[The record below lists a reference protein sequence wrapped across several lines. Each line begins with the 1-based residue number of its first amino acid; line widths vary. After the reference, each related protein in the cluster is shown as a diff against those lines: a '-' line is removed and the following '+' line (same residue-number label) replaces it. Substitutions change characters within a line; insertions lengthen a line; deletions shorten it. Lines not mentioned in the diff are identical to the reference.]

1 MVPCLHQGIV
11 FIKRKLRVWRVNKCI
26 PLVGAETPLTCA
38 VRQTNPSHGE
48 RYRAESR
55 NLVPCVHQRNIYIQ
69 RKLRIWREQ
78 KCIPLVDGE
87 TQLTCADRQTTPSH
101 RGRYRAKN
109 KNLHKLWWTYR
120 HGTVFAPRQ
129 YLYLKEATGME
140 LESPEMYFTCRCRN
154 PTYMCEPISY
164 PDLRGAI

>member
-1 MVPCLHQGIV
+1 M
-11 FIKRKLRVWRVNKCI
+11 KLWIWRAQKCS

-38 VRQTNPSHGE
+38 GWQTTPSHWGP
-48 RYRAESR
+48 YRTE
-55 NLVPCVHQRNIYIQ
+55 NG
-69 RKLRIWREQ
+69 KLHKLEFTYHHGTVFPPKKYLYPKEATDMEQ

-101 RGRYRAKN
+101 RGRYRAEN

-140 LESPEMYFTCRCRN
+140 LESPKMYFTCRCRN
-154 PTYMCEPISY
+154 PTYMCEPINY
-164 PDLRGAI
+164 PDPRGAI

>member
-1 MVPCLHQGIV
+1 MLKLHLPVRADKLPHLIRGRIGPRTETCINWSLPITMVPC
-11 FIKRKLRVWRVNKCI
+11 F
-26 PLVGAETPLTCA
+26 
-38 VRQTNPSHGE
+38 
-48 RYRAESR
+48 
-55 NLVPCVHQRNIYIQ
+55 HQRNIYIQ

-101 RGRYRAKN
+101 RGRYRAEN
-109 KNLHKLWWTYR
+109 KNLHKLWRTYR

-140 LESPEMYFTCRCRN
+140 LESPKMYFTCRCRN
-154 PTYMCEPISY
+154 PTYMYEPINY
-164 PDLRGAI
+164 PDPRGAI